1 MHLSSRKQEILDILK
16 KEKTVKVNTLIE
28 NFSVAPATIRRDI
41 TSLVESGLITRTH
54 GEVHILDTSEVIP
67 SIDTRSSMYLDEK
80 NAIGAFAKS
89 LIAPGSLV
97 VLDSGT
103 TTLAL
108 AQQLLNDSY
117 TVITNS
123 LDISR
128 VLSASNGTTICSG
141 GMLDPSHMCFLG
153 PDAEYFFSRHEVDV
167 LFLGTT
173 GISKSAGFTTSS
185 PLQYNLKQVMLQNA
199 KKKYVLCD
207 LSKFHSAN
215 LYVFAKFT
223 DVNGIITTR
232 PAPNSYEQDF
242 LSHLEKMGVPVFYA

>member
-16 KEKTVKVNTLIE
+16 KEKNIKVNALIE
-28 NFSVAPATIRRDI
+28 HFEVAPATIRRDI
-41 TSLVESGLITRTH
+41 ASLVESGLITRTH
-54 GEVHILDTSEVIP
+54 GEVHILDTTDVIP
-67 SIDTRSSMYLDEK
+67 SIDARSCLHLDEK

-108 AQQLLNDSY
+108 AQQLMNDSV
-117 TVITNS
+117 TIITNS

-128 VLSASNGTTICSG
+128 VLAKSNGTTICSG
-141 GMLDPSHMCFLG
+141 GMLEPSHMCFLG
-153 PDAEYFFSRHEVDV
+153 PDAEYFFSRHEVDI

-173 GISKSAGFTTSS
+173 GVSKSAGFTTSS

-207 LSKFHSAN
+207 LSKLHSAN
-215 LYVFAKFT
+215 LYVFAEFT
-223 DVNGIITTR
+223 DVNGIVTTR
-232 PAPNSYEQDF
+232 PAHNSYEQDF
-242 LSHLEKMGVPVFYA
+242 LSHLEKCGIPIFYA